1 MPAGLSQPAI
11 WQSEV
16 ISHCVWHRWVKVGST
31 QLLAEV
37 GLMGLPN
44 RHMLQ
49 TTKDKEGGGHLIE
62 CCKARVQPEVIIW
75 TQGPSRTEV
84 WS

>member
-1 MPAGLSQPAI
+1 MGKSGRTQLLAEVGK
-11 WQSEV
+11 SEE
-16 ISHCVWHRWVKVGST
+16 RT
-31 QLLAEV
+31 LLAEV

-49 TTKDKEGGGHLIE
+49 TTKEKEGGGHLVE

-75 TQGPSRTEV
+75 TQEPSRTEV